1 MNTKLPDYNPAVPV
15 PSQLTIGAAGWSN
28 LAGVQ
33 HEMALQDSSRIETGN
48 TYIVPLTKY
57 RTGEGWGL
65 TSAQPHTGV
74 SPVDTPDA
82 RLAAYNAATY
92 PSDPAEEEPEPPADF
107 PPVSDPG
114 VD

>member
-1 MNTKLPDYNPAVPV
+1 MT
-15 PSQLTIGAAGWSN
+15 T
-28 LAGVQ
+28 
-33 HEMALQDSSRIETGN
+33 ALS
-48 TYIVPLTKY
+48 
-57 RTGEGWGL
+57 
-65 TSAQPHTGV
+65 SAQPHTGV